1 MTKKEPDVGAK
12 VLVIVD
18 FIVGAADEAMVG
30 KPVAAI
36 IGAVEVG
43 DIDGRT
49 LGEADG
55 WSTRWFHCRSIRWGN
70 GSQNCWSE
78 SWSGRSGRFRWKN
91 TGQSRSSSFNST
103 ANACRKLQKYKLGQ
117 NMLLS
122 RYCSPVIPIQ
132 HSIL

>member
-55 WSTRWFHCRSIRWGN
+55 ALVGFTVGASDGAMVRKTVGAKVGAVEVGDIDGRTQGKVDHHHLTRLQTHAGN
-70 GSQNCWSE
+70 Y
-78 SWSGRSGRFRWKN
+78 KN
-91 TGQSRSSSFNST
+91 IN
-103 ANACRKLQKYKLGQ
+103 
-117 NMLLS
+117 
-122 RYCSPVIPIQ
+122 
-132 HSIL
+132 